1 MALGPTR
8 IVSVVTPAAALFAG
22 GQPIDLVAL
31 ADVKLELGL
40 TETTDDTWFAK
51 TITRLSAA
59 ANTFCDRVLV
69 ARSYFEQVWPFR
81 DAYPWQSPTRVMPL
95 QLARWPL
102 AVTPSPS
109 GTAPAQAPALSA
121 VAGGALAARGYSVR
135 LSYVTPAGE
144 TAAGLPAS
152 ISLAA
157 DTLMAVAAPGPDLY
171 QVATGWNVYASATAG
186 AETLQNATPIALNA
200 AWTEPTGG
208 LVAGNALPAY
218 VLAVENVNLPFQPNS
233 AFGPT
238 PLAEGVDFVADA
250 ETGELTRLSAAGLAR
265 SWGTVPVAALYP
277 AGFTASTLPP
287 DVSDAL
293 ILLVKARWFA
303 RNRDPLLRSANVE
316 GVLAQ
321 TWALG
326 AGLGAETDFPPD
338 VQAKLERYR
347 VPTAL

>member
-1 MALGPTR
+1 MAPGPAR
-8 IVSVVTPAAALFAG
+8 VVSVVTPAAPLFSG

-31 ADVKLELGL
+31 ADVKLELAL
-40 TETTDDTWFAK
+40 TETSDDTWFGK

-59 ANTFCDRVLV
+59 ANAFCQRVLV
-69 ARSYFEQVWPFR
+69 AQSYFEQIWAFR

-109 GTAPAQAPALSA
+109 GTTPPQAPALSA
-121 VAGGALAARGYSVR
+121 ISGGALAARAYSVR
-135 LSYVTPAGE
+135 VSYVTPAGE
-144 TAAGLPAS
+144 TAASLPAS
-152 ISLAA
+152 IALAA
-157 DTLMAVAAPGPDLY
+157 HSLVSVAPPGPDFY
-171 QVATGWNVYASATAG
+171 QLATGWNVYASETAG

-200 AWTEPTGG
+200 AWTETTGG
-208 LVAGNALPAY
+208 LAGGAALPAY
-218 VLAVENVNLPFQPNS
+218 LLAIENAAISHGTAS

-238 PLAEGVDFVADA
+238 PLAEGVDFVVDA

-265 SWGTVPVAALYP
+265 SWSTLPLALIYP
-277 AGFTASTLPP
+277 AGFTAATLPP
-287 DVSDAL
+287 DLSDAL

-303 RNRDPLLRSANVE
+303 RSRDPLLRSSNVE

-321 TWALG
+321 SWALG
-326 AGLGAETDFPPD
+326 AGIGAESDFPPD

>member
-1 MALGPTR
+1 VAPGPTR
-8 IVSVVTPAAALFAG
+8 IVSVVTPAAALFEG

-31 ADVKLELGL
+31 ADVKLELNL
-40 TETTDDTWFAK
+40 TETNDDAWLAK

-59 ANTFCDRVLV
+59 ANAFCQRVLV
-69 ARSYFEQVWPFR
+69 AQAYLEQIWSWR
-81 DAYPWQSPTRVMPL
+81 DPYPWQSPTRVMPL

-109 GTAPAQAPALSA
+109 GTAPPQAPALAA
-121 VAGGALAARGYSVR
+121 VAGGALAARGYSAR

-144 TAAGLPAS
+144 TAASLPAS
-152 ISLAA
+152 ISLSA
-157 DTLMAVAAPGPDLY
+157 DTLISVAAPGPDLY
-171 QVATGWNVYASATAG
+171 QLATGWNVYASETAG
-186 AETLQNATPIALNA
+186 AETLQNATPIALGD

-218 VLAVENVNLPFQPNS
+218 VLAVENASPPFQPNS

-265 SWGTVPVAALYP
+265 SWNTVPVAALYP
-277 AGFTASTLPP
+277 AGFTAATLPG
-287 DVSDAL
+287 DLSDAL
-293 ILLVKARWFA
+293 ILLVKARWFG
-303 RNRDPLLRSANVE
+303 RNRDPLLRSSNVE